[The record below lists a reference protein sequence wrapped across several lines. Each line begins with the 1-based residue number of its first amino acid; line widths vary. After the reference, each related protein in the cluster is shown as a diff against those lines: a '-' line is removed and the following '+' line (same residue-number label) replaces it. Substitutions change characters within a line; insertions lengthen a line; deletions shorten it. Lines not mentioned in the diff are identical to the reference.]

1 MAERDLGNLKFA
13 AEMISAVAI
22 IVSLLYVGYEIRQ
35 TQVLSQRSVDELL
48 FERNEESNRIL
59 IENPDFA
66 DIFVRARGDPASLS
80 EAERVRYLAYEHNL
94 IDNWEIAFY
103 AHYDGVLNDE
113 YWNDWDGYYRNQMK
127 RRPRFAWTE
136 NRHLFVGPF
145 AEYIDEFMQTEYDGN

>member
-1 MAERDLGNLKFA
+1 MAERDLSTLKFT

-22 IVSLLYVGYEIRQ
+22 IISLLYVGYEIRQ

-48 FERNEESNRIL
+48 FARNQESNRVL

-66 DIFVRARGDPASLS
+66 EIFVRARRDPDSLS
-80 EAERVRYLAYEHNL
+80 EAERVRYLAFEHNM

-103 AHYDGVLNDE
+103 AHYDGVLSEE
-113 YWNDWDGYYRNQMK
+113 YWAEWDDYYRAQMQ
-127 RRPRFAWTE
+127 RRPRYAWTE

-145 AEYIDEFMQTEYDGN
+145 AEYVDEFMEEEYRGN